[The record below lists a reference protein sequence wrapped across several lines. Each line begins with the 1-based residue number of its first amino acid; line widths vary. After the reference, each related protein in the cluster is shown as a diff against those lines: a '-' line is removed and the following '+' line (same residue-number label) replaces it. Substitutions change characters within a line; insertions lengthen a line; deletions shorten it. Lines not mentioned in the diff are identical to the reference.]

1 MISEDKK
8 VILTE
13 LVNALEHELSGFIH
27 NIEEDE
33 SIPLDSWLF
42 LDNQSNKLYELI
54 RLLQEEIYFS

>member
-8 VILTE
+8 CILTE
-13 LVNALEHELSGFIH
+13 LVNAMEHELSDFLH

-33 SIPLDSWLF
+33 CIPLDSWLF